1 MPVGGGVGGR
11 WWNVGVNTHWHR
23 SFAKLGRSATVI
35 GGLAWSRSQFV
46 SPTLGDVQG
55 STVLNALQ
63 HPGRLIPVLFSI
75 LLTIGTFLL
84 CLPISRTNSDEAPN
98 VLAAAFTAVSA
109 ACITGLSVVDT
120 ATYWSTFGQV
130 VILGLIE
137 VGGFGIMTL
146 ATLLAI
152 LVSGRLGLSQSLV
165 AKSESHAVTL
175 GDLRGIIL
183 TVGITM
189 VGLQTVVATVL
200 TVRFYTAYDSSLGQ
214 AIWHGVFH
222 SISAFN
228 NAGFALFSDNLMSFQ
243 GDPFILAP
251 ICVAI
256 VAGGVGFPVFYELRR
271 RWRTPNSWSVHT
283 RVTLMGYFGLLV
295 VGTVFFAV
303 SEWDNPGTLGPM
315 SLWNKVMNSVVGG
328 IMPRTAGFNTVDYG
342 KADEE
347 TYAFDSVMMFIGGGS
362 AGTSGG
368 IKVGTFV
375 LLAFVLWAEIRG
387 EPDVIIGHRRVP
399 YAVQREAITVALM
412 AVGVVA
418 LGTLGLI
425 IVTDH
430 RLAVA
435 LFEASSAFGTTG
447 LSTGITPTLPGIAQI
462 ILMAMMYIGRV
473 GTITTASALALNT
486 RHRHYRLPEERPI
499 IG

>member
-1 MPVGGGVGGR
+1 ML
-11 WWNVGVNTHWHR
+11 
-23 SFAKLGRSATVI
+23 K
-35 GGLAWSRSQFV
+35 
-46 SPTLGDVQG
+46 
-55 STVLNALQ
+55 ALQ
-63 HPGRLIPVLFSI
+63 HPGRLIPVLFSV
-75 LLTIGTFLL
+75 LLTIGTILL
-84 CLPISRTNSDEAPN
+84 CLPVSRTNPDEAPN

-120 ATYWSTFGQV
+120 ATYWTPFGQG
-130 VILGLIE
+130 VIMGLIQ

-146 ATLLAI
+146 ATLMAI
-152 LVSGRLGLSQSLV
+152 LITGRLGLAQSLM

-183 TVGITM
+183 TVGVTM
-189 VGLQTVVATVL
+189 VTLQAFIATML
-200 TVRFYTAYDSSLGQ
+200 TIRFYTAYDSSLPT
-214 AIWHGVFH
+214 AIWHGAFH
-222 SISAFN
+222 SVSAFN
-228 NAGFALFSDNLMSFQ
+228 NAGFALYSDNLMSFQ
-243 GDPFILAP
+243 NDPWILGP
-251 ICVAI
+251 ICFAI

-271 RWRTPNSWSVHT
+271 KWRYPSSWSVHSK
-283 RVTLMGYFGLLV
+283 VTILGYFGLLV
-295 VGTVFFAV
+295 IASAFFGV
-303 SEWDNPGTLGPM
+303 SEWDNESTLGPM
-315 SLWNKVMNSVVGG
+315 GFWGKVMNSIVGG
-328 IMPRTAGFNTVDYG
+328 IMPRTAGFNAIDYG

-347 TYAFDSVMMFIGGGS
+347 TWAFDSVMMFIGGGS

-387 EPDVIIGHRRVP
+387 EPDVIIGERRVP
-399 YAVQREAITVALM
+399 YVVQREAITVALLS
-412 AVGVVA
+412 VGVVA
-418 LGTLGLI
+418 LGTLGLL

-430 RLAVA
+430 RLAVV
-435 LFEASSAFGTTG
+435 LFEACSAFGTTG
-447 LSTGITPTLPGIAQI
+447 LSTGITGSLPGIGQL